1 VAVTIELT
9 AVTAAADAGLL
20 PSGLRR
26 LGLRS
31 WALLLGLVFAA
42 VPSRAVA
49 DVGEACRAQAS
60 IAERA
65 AGIPEG
71 LLLAIGKRESGR
83 FDPQASG
90 VLPWPW
96 AVNREGEGRF
106 FASRAEAVAYVAAA
120 QHEGSRSIDVGCF
133 QINLKYHPTAFAS
146 LDEAFD
152 PTANAAYAARF
163 LSELHDREGSWE
175 TAVADYH
182 SATPWLGAPYREA
195 VLATWRGV
203 AEVTSQMRSPLLEPV
218 RVIMGIRIWT
228 TGQAAFA
235 PVIFPVSAQS
245 MAAAPAATPLVR
257 GLPRVF
263 TPSVPVAR

>member
-1 VAVTIELT
+1 VGVTN
-9 AVTAAADAGLL
+9 ASGDVTAAPPKIAPAADATM
-20 PSGLRR
+20 RTA
-26 LGLRS
+26 
-31 WALLLGLVFAA
+31 ALLLALALLAA
-42 VPSRAVA
+42 VPSRAAA
-49 DVGEACRAQAS
+49 DAGEACRDQAS

-83 FDPQASG
+83 FDAQSG
-90 VLPWPW
+90 AVLPWPW

-106 FASRAEAVAYVAAA
+106 FASHAEAVAYVAAA
-120 QHEGSRSIDVGCF
+120 QREGSSSIDVGCF

-163 LSELHDREGSWE
+163 LTELHDREGSWE

-182 SATPWLGAPYREA
+182 SATPLLGVPYREA
-195 VLATWRGV
+195 VLATWHGFPGG
-203 AEVTSQMRSPLLEPV
+203 ASQIRQQLSEPV

-228 TGQAAFA
+228 AGAAAFSPAIVPTSTA
-235 PVIFPVSAQS
+235 PE
-245 MAAAPAATPLVR
+245 ATRLVR

-263 TPSVPVAR
+263 TPSVAVARNSAGG